1 MPVNE
6 LARYLWN
13 SAMNFI
19 KRLLYKIGLI
29 KPKPAQMFYFDGTNL
44 IPIAEGVQIT
54 AKPKKRPRLYKQ
66 ANVVT
71 NGEIK

>member
-1 MPVNE
+1 MWGG
-6 LARYLWN
+6 R
-13 SAMNFI
+13 MNFI
-19 KRLLYKIGLI
+19 KKLLYKIGFI
-29 KPKPAQMFYFDGTNL
+29 KPKPAQMFYFDGVNL
-44 IPIAEGVQIT
+44 IPIAEGVEIT

>member
-6 LARYLWN
+6 LARYMWGGC
-13 SAMNFI
+13 MNFI
-19 KRLLYKIGLI
+19 KRFFYKIGLI

-44 IPIAEGVQIT
+44 IPISEGVEIT

-71 NGEIK
+71 KGEIE